1 MDICVVGLGYIG
13 LPTACMFAS
22 HGHRV
27 IGVDKNREIV
37 DALNEG
43 RIIIEE
49 DHLDAFVKDVAEQG
63 ALRGAL
69 APPAADVFII
79 AVPTPITEDKKADMS
94 YVIEAT
100 ESIVPYL
107 RPGNLV
113 VLESTSP
120 VGTVEELMLPIL
132 AQSGLR
138 PGEELFVGHSPERV
152 IPGRILYEL
161 VHNSRIAGGINQ
173 ASSRRIADLYRCFV
187 QGEIYETDARTAELC
202 KLTEN
207 TFRDINIAFA
217 NELAKICENL
227 GVNVWEVIKLC
238 NQHPR
243 VNIHQPGPGV
253 GGHCIAVDPWFIVEK
268 QPETAR
274 LIHQAR
280 LINDSMP
287 GFVAAHLRRLLEG
300 IEQPRIAVLGVTYK
314 PNVDDVR
321 ESPILKLMGMLR
333 EQGYGVSAHDPY
345 AHGYER
351 DLLTAAEGADLL
363 LLGVHH
369 QQYAQLPAEQLSRVM
384 RRRLF
389 YDTRHI
395 ADAAAFSAAG
405 FTVYTLGER

>member
-1 MDICVVGLGYIG
+1 VDICVVGLGYIG